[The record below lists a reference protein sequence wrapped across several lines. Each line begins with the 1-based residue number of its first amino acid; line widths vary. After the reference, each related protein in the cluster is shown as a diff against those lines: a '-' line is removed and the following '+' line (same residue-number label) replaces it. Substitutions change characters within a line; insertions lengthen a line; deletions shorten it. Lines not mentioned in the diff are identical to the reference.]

1 MRNYKKL
8 LQDLVEWRDW
18 CLDEPN
24 ETRGHIAYHLDE
36 ILKIA
41 DGVRR

>member
-8 LQDLVEWRDW
+8 LQDLEDWKAW
-18 CLDEPN
+18 CLDNPN
-24 ETRGHIAYHLDE
+24 KTRGHIAYHLDE

-41 DGVRR
+41 EGKIR